1 MAKRVKKIT
10 PKTLK
15 IRIVLPV
22 AGKFHL
28 SLNVGQVYELEAK
41 KAQELIEAFYAELV
55 K

>member
-28 SLNVGQVYELEAK
+28 SMDVGQVYEMESK
-41 KAQELIEAFYAELV
+41 KAQELINAYYAELV